1 MKKSLILLPLFL
13 IFVIVIFF
21 ILVSQAISKEKKKAI
36 INKNS
41 FVEERID
48 DIWTIEEGMMGASE
62 LLISINGNIIH
73 GDRMR
78 YRLMEDCETINVLT
92 QFSTMKKNPKTERIS
107 QLYISAKYIDED
119 IQVIVPFVN
128 KMPWKEIADVGIEMW
143 VFWVDLGWYTIDK
156 IKEYHKNIDEIT
168 LSIKHDALFKADNY
182 LDNKSNSWSTNGMN
196 EAIDR
201 AVNICKLRK
210 TENDKEVLNNLK

>member
-1 MKKSLILLPLFL
+1 M
-13 IFVIVIFF
+13 
-21 ILVSQAISKEKKKAI
+21 SQAITKETENTI
-36 INKNS
+36 LNKNS

-48 DIWTIEEGMMGASE
+48 DIWTIEEGMLGASE
-62 LLISINGNIIH
+62 LLISINGKVVH

-78 YRLMEDCETINVLT
+78 YRLMDDCETINVLT

-128 KMPWKEIADVGIEMW
+128 KMPWKEIADVDIEMW

-182 LDNKSNSWSTNGMN
+182 LDNKSNSWSTNGMH

-201 AVNICKLRK
+201 AVNICKLRAPK
-210 TENDKEVLNNLK
+210 HNEAILQS

>member
-1 MKKSLILLPLFL
+1 MKNSLILLPLFL
-13 IFVIVIFF
+13 IFAVVIFF
-21 ILVSQAISKEKKKAI
+21 ILISQAISKEVENTI
-36 INKNS
+36 NNKNS

-48 DIWTIEEGMMGASE
+48 DIWTIEEGMLGASE
-62 LLISINGNIIH
+62 LLISVNGKIIH

-78 YRLMEDCETINVLT
+78 YRLMDDCETINVLT
-92 QFSTMKKNPKTERIS
+92 QFSTMKKNSKTERIS

-128 KMPWKEIADVGIEMW
+128 KMPWKEIADVDLEMW

-182 LDNKSNSWSTNGMN
+182 LDNKSNSWSTNGMH

-201 AVNICKLRK
+201 AVNICKLRAPK
-210 TENDKEVLNNLK
+210 NNKEVLKS

>member
-13 IFVIVIFF
+13 IFAIVIFF
-21 ILVSQAISKEKKKAI
+21 ILMSKAISKEKEKAI
-36 INKNS
+36 TNKNS

-48 DIWTIEEGMMGASE
+48 DIWTIEEGMMSASE
-62 LLISINGNIIH
+62 LLISINGKIIH

-92 QFSTMKKNPKTERIS
+92 QFSTMKKNPKTKRIS

-128 KMPWKEIADVGIEMW
+128 KMPWKEIADVDLEMW
-143 VFWVDLGWYTIDK
+143 IFWVDLGWYKIDNL
-156 IKEYHKNIDEIT
+156 KEYHKNIDEIT
-168 LSIKHDALFKADNY
+168 LSIKNDALFKADNY

-201 AVNICKLRK
+201 AVNICKLRTPK
-210 TENDKEVLNNLK
+210 NYQEVS